1 MKKIFL
7 LLITTAL
14 VISCNTNDD
23 TSTPEEVSL
32 IGNWRLIEYLA
43 DPGDGSGVFTA
54 IDSNKM
60 VTFNPNGEITSNYSL
75 CNMLVIVEPEPSN
88 GTYSTV
94 TGEIDVPNCF
104 NASPISI
111 KFEISDEGNL
121 IIHYPCI
128 EGCSEKYV
136 KIVEL

>member
-14 VISCNTNDD
+14 FISCNTNDD
-23 TSTPEEVSL
+23 TSIPEEVSL

-75 CNMLVIVEPEPSN
+75 CNMNVITEPQASS
-88 GTYSTV
+88 GTYSIV
-94 TGEIDVPNCF
+94 TGTIDTPNCL
-104 NASPISI
+104 NASPL
-111 KFEISDEGNL
+111 KLQFEISDEGNL

-128 EGCSEKYV
+128 EGCSEKYI
-136 KIVEL
+136 KIQEL